1 MANYIVLNSYWDIL
15 PIDIQDIIY
24 KFKDEILLEERNIII
39 KSLTMD
45 ELINEL
51 VIKNRLD
58 VKQHIYINAI
68 KTDNNIITIKSYT
81 YNDILD
87 AINLG
92 INLHRRSSITN
103 NEVCQTVIHY
113 DSLDID
119 VQYNLAIDCFN
130 ELSIDKFISVIGSNE
145 EFVNLADWCYNYLK
159 DKWGYPD

>member
-87 AINLG
+87 SETTELFG
-92 INLHRRSSITN
+92 VWLS
-103 NEVCQTVIHY
+103 QT
-113 DSLDID
+113 S
-119 VQYNLAIDCFN
+119 
-130 ELSIDKFISVIGSNE
+130 
-145 EFVNLADWCYNYLK
+145 
-159 DKWGYPD
+159 